1 MSESKP
7 NFGVVIAR
15 QQSLVL
21 STPGSLLAQL
31 TSDVLP
37 IAHQVRIS
45 DERSAQ
51 PIYEQGVE
59 SERDL
64 EYGAALKSYLEA
76 ASLGHEAA
84 QYRVGEIFLDGF
96 EGIEKNY
103 SEAYNWFH
111 RAAEQGNS
119 DALNRLG
126 WMCEAGLGVARDQSR
141 AVNWFRQAAERGH
154 LEAQFNLGA
163 KYDNGEGVAQNH
175 AEATRWYR
183 LSAEQGFTDA
193 RFFLAQALENGE
205 GIPKNIQEAIDWYIL
220 ATEDGHK
227 SARLKLW
234 TLAIDGEFRPEDVD
248 EEILVE
254 RIGAD
259 LGIPLALFKLG
270 YRYDLGV
277 GLIQDRDKAK
287 RCYELSAE
295 KGFSPAISHLRIW
308 EEYGRGA
315 LDFTKSESVGDSALK
330 RAIAKLRGYKEP
342 AIDSGPVDSGPLA
355 VKEQSLEPL
364 WMYLEGGDV
373 DIDEVTYF
381 REAHVKADCGESDSM
396 SIVAMSYYFGEVVR
410 RDFESALK
418 WAERGAEAGVAYCHY
433 LFGHMKLYGKAT
445 SVDKALALSHLLKA
459 AKGGVKHAK
468 SMAADLL
475 LEVDDKKSICI
486 SHAIKMLKELAE
498 SGDES
503 AQFELGYLYSNGQK
517 VRKSQKLAVRY
528 YRMSADQGNSSA
540 LFNLALKYE
549 YGRGVE
555 KDIATA
561 LSLYRGAAENGLV
574 MACEVMAKF
583 YAEGEFVAKDLKEV
597 DRWMKL
603 AEQHKAKAES
613 EDANQITN
621 KLLGASSNARRRRLE
636 EKRSLKVKDQKGLKL
651 TRN

>member
-1 MSESKP
+1 MSESKT
-7 NFGVVIAR
+7 NFSVVVAK

-21 STPGSLLAQL
+21 STPGSVLSQL

-37 IAHQVRIS
+37 IAYQLKVA
-45 DERSAQ
+45 DEQSAQ
-51 PIYEQGVE
+51 PFYEKGVE
-59 SERDL
+59 FER
-64 EYGAALKSYLEA
+64 EQKYVAALSSYLEA

-96 EGIEKNY
+96 EGIDKNY

-193 RFFLAQALENGE
+193 RFFLAQALEIGE
-205 GIPKNIQEAIDWYIL
+205 GVPKNIQEAIDWYIL

-234 TLAIDGEFRPEDVD
+234 TLALDGEFKPEDIG
-248 EEILVE
+248 EEIFIE

-259 LGIPLALFKLG
+259 LGSPLALFKLG
-270 YRYDLGV
+270 YRYDLGIGV
-277 GLIQDRDKAK
+277 IQDRDKAK
-287 RCYELSAE
+287 RNYELSAE
-295 KGFSPAISHLRIW
+295 RGFSPAISHLRIW
-308 EEYGRGA
+308 QEYGREA
-315 LDFTKSESVGDSALK
+315 LTFTGDESVGDRALR

-342 AIDSGPVDSGPLA
+342 VIDSGSVA
-355 VKEQSLEPL
+355 VKEQSREPL
-364 WMYLEGGDV
+364 WMCLEGTDV

-381 REAHVKADCGESDSM
+381 RESHVKADCGDEDSM
-396 SIVAMSYYFGEVVR
+396 SVVAMSYYFGRVVR
-410 RDFESALK
+410 KDFESALK
-418 WAERGAEAGVAYCHY
+418 WAELGSVEGVAYCHY
-433 LFGHMKLYGKAT
+433 LFGYMKLYGEAT
-445 SVDKALALSHLLKA
+445 SVDKALALSHLLDA
-459 AKGGVKHAK
+459 AKGGVEHAK
-468 SMAADLL
+468 RLAADLL
-475 LEVDDKKSICI
+475 LELSGDRKRI
-486 SHAIKMLKELAE
+486 SQAIKMLKELAE
-498 SGDES
+498 SGDDS
-503 AQFELGYLYSNGQK
+503 AQFKLGYLYSHGQQ
-517 VRKSQKLAVRY
+517 VRKSQKLAVLY

-540 LFNLALKYE
+540 LFNLAVKYE
-549 YGRGVE
+549 YGQGVE

-561 LSLYRGAAENGLV
+561 LSLYRGAAENGLAR
-574 MACEVMAKF
+574 ACEVMAKF
-583 YAEGEFVAKDLKEV
+583 YTEGELVAKDLKEV

-603 AEQHKAKAES
+603 AEQHKAKAER
-613 EDANQITN
+613 EEANQITN
-621 KLLGASSNARRRRLE
+621 QLLGASYSTRRRRLE
-636 EKRSLKVKDQKGLKL
+636 EKRSLRVKDQKGPKL